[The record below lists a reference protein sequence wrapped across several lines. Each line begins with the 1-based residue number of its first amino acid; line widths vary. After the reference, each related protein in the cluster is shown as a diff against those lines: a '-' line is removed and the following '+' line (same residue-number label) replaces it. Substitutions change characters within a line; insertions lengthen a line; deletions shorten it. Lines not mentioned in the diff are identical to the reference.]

1 MKLFF
6 QIIFKIFLIL
16 TILAGC
22 ATTEEI
28 KETDS
33 TVQFHGIKPTPKE
46 LAQEQWDRCNHFP
59 SVVLVEITQTGELLV
74 REKHTSGPPQ
84 DYVRCINAV
93 EFEQVLAG
101 KKDAARLLQRA
112 YFTNKPPGGG
122 WLYQSTYPPPAE
134 RVGIDEQI
142 TFFYLIKNPGRAFR
156 IKIEWIG
163 PDGKSARP
171 YVRRHR
177 IEDRLFPSFWSTATL
192 PRQIR
197 SPGLWTAKVYIE
209 KLLAGEFEVELLP
222 ASGPDYGTRIC
233 TMEAP
238 SDLKDDIKK
247 KASGDGLNVSMY
259 QTSRSGC
266 DRCKRLLVERCKAAS
281 KSGTCDSISSFKCVN
296 PFK

>member
-1 MKLFF
+1 
-6 QIIFKIFLIL
+6 
-16 TILAGC
+16 
-22 ATTEEI
+22 
-28 KETDS
+28 
-33 TVQFHGIKPTPKE
+33 
-46 LAQEQWDRCNHFP
+46 
-59 SVVLVEITQTGELLV
+59 LVEITQTGELLV